1 MIEKLKK
8 KKLSERLMAGYKL
21 IIFGLVIIAACGIVG
36 IIFLNNR
43 LNYYVNTAQK
53 ADTAVK
59 LCKIEANIAAR
70 NIRELI
76 MNEDESSYETYKAA
90 INESVES
97 LNTNLALLKETDILD
112 DELYKRYEDAVTKW
126 IGIGNDIVSA
136 VESGNDET
144 AYTMVFEN
152 CVPALN
158 AMDETSDEIDLITDE
173 VKTKAIRLSSSTMIF
188 DIIAMLIVLAII
200 VALAVKI
207 GKVITESITT
217 PIHEIEKVALELTEG
232 NLHSDLE
239 YHSEDEIGKLAH
251 SLRKSIRILGSYV
264 DDIDNAMREFASG
277 NFVVNP
283 KVEWR
288 GDFVGILNSF
298 RHFEA
303 SISETIKD
311 IQSVADQVTNGAEQV
326 SASSNDLAQGASEQ
340 AAVTQELAATI
351 ENVSEQ
357 VKRNSENAKNISE
370 EVDAVGI
377 KIVSSNGKMQEM
389 VASMNEIS
397 ESSQEIGKIISAINE
412 IASQTNLLA
421 LNASIEAARAGEAG
435 KGFAVVA
442 DQVSVLASQSAEAV
456 NESKALIETSL
467 RAVEQGVIVA
477 NETAE
482 QLEKIVEDSKE
493 ITAKVNMIADASAA
507 QSEAINQITVGVEQ
521 INDVVSTNSATSEEC
536 AAASQE
542 MNGQAENLRNAVKSF
557 IVK

>member
-1 MIEKLKK
+1 MSEKLKR
-8 KKLSERLMAGYKL
+8 KKLSERLMSGYR
-21 IIFGLVIIAACGIVG
+21 IIIIGMIVMAVCGIIG
-36 IIFLNNR
+36 LKFLNDR
-43 LNYYVNTAQK
+43 LDYYVNNAQK

-59 LCKIEANIAAR
+59 ECKIEANIAAR

-76 MNEDESSYETYKAA
+76 MNEEESAYETYKAA
-90 INESVES
+90 INTSVES
-97 LNTNLALLKETDILD
+97 LSSNLAVLKETDILD
-112 DELYKRYEDAVTKW
+112 EELYKKYEDAVTKW
-126 IGIGNDIVSA
+126 IEIGNQIVAA
-136 VESGNDET
+136 VESGDRGT
-144 AYTMVFEN
+144 AYTMVFDN

-158 AMDETSDEIDLITDE
+158 TMDETSNEIDLTTDE
-173 VKTKAIRLSSSTMIF
+173 AKAKAIRLSSSTMIF
-188 DIIAMLIVLAII
+188 DIVVILLILGIMI
-200 VALAVKI
+200 ALAVRI
-207 GKVITESITT
+207 GKAITESITT
-217 PIHEIEKVALELTEG
+217 PIQEIEKVALELSQG
-232 NLHSDLE
+232 NLHSNLE

-264 DDIDNAMREFASG
+264 DDIDDAMREFAAG

-283 KVEWR
+283 HVEWK
-288 GDFVGILNSF
+288 GDFVSILNSF
-298 RHFEA
+298 KHFED
-303 SISETIKD
+303 SIAETIKD

-340 AAVTQELAATI
+340 AAITQELAATI

-389 VASMNEIS
+389 VASMNKIS

-442 DQVSVLASQSAEAV
+442 DQVSVLASQSADAV

-467 RAVEQGVIVA
+467 QAVEQGVVVA

-482 QLEKIVEDSKE
+482 QLGKIVEDSKE
-493 ITAKVNMIADASAA
+493 ITAKVNLIADASAA

-542 MNGQAENLRNAVKSF
+542 MNGQAENLRNAIKQFVVK
-557 IVK
+557 